1 MTEIENVTAQIAA
14 YETRIAQMNEQL
26 ESFHRVKQSLEH
38 RLKNLRLEEAGKLPI
53 TMLAPKGMPK
63 ADAPV
68 WVTCRSCHRKTRDR
82 VKTGSGLEVARCS
95 TCALEDVA
103 AELFGESDHSAPE
116 GSEVSHA

>member
-1 MTEIENVTAQIAA
+1 MTEIENVQAQIASN
-14 YETRIAQMNEQL
+14 ETRIAQMTEQL
-26 ESFHRVKQSLEH
+26 ESFHRVKESLEH

-63 ADAPV
+63 VDDPV

-95 TCALEDVA
+95 NCALEDVA
-103 AELFGESDHSAPE
+103 AELFGDSDRSAHE
-116 GSEVSHA
+116 ANEVTL